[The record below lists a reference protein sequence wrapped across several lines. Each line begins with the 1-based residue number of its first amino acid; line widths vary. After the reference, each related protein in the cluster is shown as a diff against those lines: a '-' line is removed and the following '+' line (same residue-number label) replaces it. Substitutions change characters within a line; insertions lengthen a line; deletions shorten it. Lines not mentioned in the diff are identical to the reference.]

1 MALQAKGIRL
11 EMPRVGQH
19 VRSMWLH
26 FVTHGPNIA
35 IDPHLHVLQSVH
47 VNPETK
53 QRSHILSMV
62 AESGFFP
69 WQPSSF
75 CGN

>member
-1 MALQAKGIRL
+1 MASQAKGTRL
-11 EMPRVGQH
+11 EMPRVGRH

-53 QRSHILSMV
+53 
-62 AESGFFP
+62 
-69 WQPSSF
+69 
-75 CGN
+75 